1 MQPDD
6 FGAERDDHTFQV
18 ADHGVDPSP
27 MPKHAHRQRSQ
38 AAQENSVTSGTS
50 DSFGFKDLLLWCGV
64 PVVVVLLLRIF
75 VFPLYWIPS
84 SSMMDTIAPDD
95 RVVTLST
102 KIMPASKLQRGDIV
116 VFKDPANWLGA
127 EQVQSGGDGY
137 LIKRL
142 IGLPGDVVEC
152 AGPGYP
158 VTINGVAID
167 ESSYVRPGSDPSAF
181 AFKVTVTAGHV
192 FVMGDNRAHSADSRF
207 HQNDGNNGLVP
218 MEGITG
224 KAVLTYWPISRIG
237 TLDSH
242 HDVFAQVPAGSES
255 K

>member
-6 FGAERDDHTFQV
+6 SGAERDDHTFQV
-18 ADHGVDPSP
+18 ADHGIDPSP
-27 MPKHAHRQRSQ
+27 MPRHARTRRSQ
-38 AAQENSVTSGTS
+38 TARSGSETSSAS
-50 DSFGFKDLLLWCGV
+50 DSFGFKDMLLWCGV
-64 PVVVVLLLRIF
+64 PVAVVLLLRIF

-95 RVVTLST
+95 RVVTIST
-102 KIMPASKLQRGDIV
+102 KISPASKLQRGDIV

-127 EQVQSGGDGY
+127 EQAQGGDGY

-152 AGPGYP
+152 AGAGYP

-181 AFKVTVTAGHV
+181 SFKVTVTAGHI
-192 FVMGDNRAHSADSRF
+192 FVMCDNRAHSADSRF
-207 HQNDGNNGLVP
+207 HQDDGNSGLVP
-218 MEGITG
+218 MEDVAG

-242 HDVFAQVPAGSES
+242 HEVFANVPAGSVSE
-255 K
+255 

>member
-18 ADHGVDPSP
+18 ADHGIDPSP
-27 MPKHAHRQRSQ
+27 MPGRARSLHARTGRPGS
-38 AAQENSVTSGTS
+38 APSKAT
-50 DSFGFKDLLLWCGV
+50 DSFGLKDMLLWCGV
-64 PVVVVLLLRIF
+64 PVAVVLLLRIF

-95 RVVTLST
+95 RVVTIST
-102 KIMPASKLQRGDIV
+102 KILPASQLQRGDIV
-116 VFKDPANWLGA
+116 VFKDPANWLGD
-127 EQVQSGGDGY
+127 EQTQGGNGY

-152 AGPGYP
+152 AGAGYP
-158 VTINGVAID
+158 ITINGVAVD
-167 ESSYVRPGSDPSAF
+167 ESAYVRPGSDPSSF
-181 AFKVTVTAGHV
+181 SFKVTVTAGHV

-207 HQNDGNNGLVP
+207 HQDDGDGGLVP
-218 MEGITG
+218 LDDVTG

-237 TLDSH
+237 LLDSH
-242 HDVFAQVPAGSES
+242 HEVFAQVPSGSVS
-255 K
+255 R